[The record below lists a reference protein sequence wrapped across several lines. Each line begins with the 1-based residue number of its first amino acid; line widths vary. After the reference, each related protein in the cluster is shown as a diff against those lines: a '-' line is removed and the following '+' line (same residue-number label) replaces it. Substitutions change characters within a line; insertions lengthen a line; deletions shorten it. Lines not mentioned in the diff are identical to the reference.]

1 VDVAVGAAPE
11 STTTPAEAEASA
23 TEWLGP
29 SPSIVRT
36 WFVQA
41 VLDPRQ
47 HRDIGKFLAQP
58 AEVLV
63 NQWVAEKT
71 GRPIRS
77 VVGMPY
83 DGETSDAAKRVRHQV
98 KFRMG
103 DWHFETTRRNS
114 AKNVATNSTGHVA
127 YRKDEFDMVAIFKPG
142 PHFGVSGFTV
152 RCIPTAALINPHKP
166 DQLVTTIKAAVRKE
180 YDIDK
185 KTEEVLRA
193 MYSTP

>member
-1 VDVAVGAAPE
+1 VPE
-11 STTTPAEAEASA
+11 STTTLAQAEASA
-23 TEWLGP
+23 NEWLGP

-63 NQWVAEKT
+63 NQWIAEKT
-71 GRPIRS
+71 GRLIRS

-142 PHFGVSGFTV
+142 PHFGVSGFVV
-152 RCIPTAALINPHKP
+152 RCIPTTALINPDKP
-166 DQLVTTIKAAVRKE
+166 DQLVTSIKAAVRKE
-180 YDIDK
+180 YDVDE
-185 KTEEVLRA
+185 KTAEVLA
-193 MYSTP
+193 LMYSP